1 MRCTNEKLNKM
12 STLKNEDFKKM
23 EKQLE
28 EAKGKMIPKDK
39 VLSIIQE
46 KLKEADSKN
55 DFIVDR
61 IDGVALKELI
71 NIIAQIQC

>member
-1 MRCTNEKLNKM
+1 M